1 MRVVLANIVAV
12 LMVLAVPG
20 ASIGQ
25 TAPRAENAQRVERLV
40 ATLSQEAATL
50 CPLTDPGDQDALNR
64 CRSALFNDS
73 YFKRSLARIVL
84 WGRPSP
90 VPGARLKETTLT
102 QFGREVLSGLY
113 LPLFMFNGRYR
124 MEYDASEARYRA
136 RLEAVFRNNLV
147 PGQYPYPFWHD
158 AKKWNDYQRAN
169 GLTLWIDPYTSKIVV
184 GQF

>member
-73 YFKRSLARIVL
+73 YFKRSLAHRAVGPAESGTRGATEGNDPHSVRSGGAVRSL
-84 WGRPSP
+84 SASVHVQRP
-90 VPGARLKETTLT
+90 VPHG
-102 QFGREVLSGLY
+102 
-113 LPLFMFNGRYR
+113 
-124 MEYDASEARYRA
+124 
-136 RLEAVFRNNLV
+136 
-147 PGQYPYPFWHD
+147 
-158 AKKWNDYQRAN
+158 
-169 GLTLWIDPYTSKIVV
+169 I
-184 GQF
+184 